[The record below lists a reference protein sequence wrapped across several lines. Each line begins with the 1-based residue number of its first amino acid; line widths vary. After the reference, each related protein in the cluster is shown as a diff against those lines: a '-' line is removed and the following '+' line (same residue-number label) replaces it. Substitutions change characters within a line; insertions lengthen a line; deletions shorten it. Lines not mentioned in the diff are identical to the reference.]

1 MQKLNLPTYNFK
13 LKNSQNKTLIFD
25 KLRKKYVVLT
35 PEEWVRQHFVHF
47 LIDQKKYPETLI
59 AIEKQLTINN
69 LKKRT
74 DILIFNSDGKPEVV
88 IECKAP
94 SIKISQKTFD
104 QIARYNMT
112 LKTDLLVVTNGIQ
125 HYICIM
131 DHQNKRYHFLKEIP
145 KATFLGWPIIKSIG
159 GKCVDDYLTK
169 DEKYVISKEDRH
181 PNAKGH
187 IQIAKHLHELL

>member
-1 MQKLNLPTYNFK
+1 MQTLNLPTYNFK

-47 LIDQKKYPETLI
+47 LIYQKKYPETLI

-104 QIARYNMT
+104 QIARYNLQ
-112 LKTDLLVVTNGIQ
+112 LKADFLIVTNGLT
-125 HYICIM
+125 HFYCKMDFKNKTYI
-131 DHQNKRYHFLKEIP
+131 FLK
-145 KATFLGWPIIKSIG
+145 KS
-159 GKCVDDYLTK
+159 
-169 DEKYVISKEDRH
+169 S
-181 PNAKGH
+181 
-187 IQIAKHLHELL
+187 